1 MMDATEIVS
10 PRLLGQSVAHNM
22 GEGAIMAG
30 AAVGSEVPPLHLLLL
45 DRGAA
50 AAQQEAEQTMK
61 DSMKLKQ
68 DL

>member
-1 MMDATEIVS
+1 
-10 PRLLGQSVAHNM
+10 M